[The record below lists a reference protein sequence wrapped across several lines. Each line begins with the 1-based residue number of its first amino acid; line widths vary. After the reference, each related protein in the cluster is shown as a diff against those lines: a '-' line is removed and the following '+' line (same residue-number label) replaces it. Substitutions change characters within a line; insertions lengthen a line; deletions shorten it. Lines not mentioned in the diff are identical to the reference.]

1 MSAPFGPEHLLDAY
15 ARGVFPMAD
24 SREDP
29 RLFLVDPDRRGILPL
44 DAFHVPRRLAR
55 TVRRQPYRIT
65 INQAFEA
72 VLDACAAPRGE
83 RDETWINAPIR
94 ALYGALHRRGHAHSV
109 ECWQDEMLV
118 GGLYG
123 VSLGAVFFGE
133 SMFSRA
139 RDASKIALV
148 HLVAILR
155 AAGYRL
161 LDTQF
166 LTDHLAQ
173 FGAMEISRARYRLL
187 LGQAL
192 APPKALDLP
201 REPQTGRQALS
212 IAQAQHGP
220 QIAPGAAEP

>member
-72 VLDACAAPRGE
+72 VLDECAAPRGE

-123 VSLGAVFFGE
+123 VSLGAAFFGE

-192 APPKALDLP
+192 APPKALDWP
-201 REPQTGRQALS
+201 REPQAGRQALS
-212 IAQAQHGP
+212 IAQAPHGP
-220 QIAPGAAEP
+220 QIAPEAAEP